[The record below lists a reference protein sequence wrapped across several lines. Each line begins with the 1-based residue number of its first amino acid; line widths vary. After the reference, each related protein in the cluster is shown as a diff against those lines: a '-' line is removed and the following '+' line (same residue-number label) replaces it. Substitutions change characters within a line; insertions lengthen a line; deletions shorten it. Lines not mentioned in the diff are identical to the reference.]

1 MSERKKVPA
10 ATKWGDEVGYSRAI
24 RAGNII
30 EVAGTTSFN
39 GNEVVGSGN
48 AYFQG
53 IFILKKIQSALSEL
67 GGEMNDVVRTR
78 IYITDIS
85 VWDDVGKAHGEF
97 FGSIKPA
104 ATMLVVSE
112 LAHPDMLVEIEATAI
127 IDQ

>member
-1 MSERKKVPA
+1 MSERKRVPA
-10 ATKWGDEVGYSRAI
+10 GTKWGNEVGYSRAI
-24 RAGNII
+24 RAGNQI

-39 GNEVVGSGN
+39 GNEVVGVGD

-53 IFILKKIQSALSEL
+53 IFIMKKIQSALHDL
-67 GGEMNDVVRTR
+67 GGELKDVIRTR

-85 VWDDVGKAHGEF
+85 AWDGVSKAHGEF
-97 FGSIKPA
+97 FGDIKPA
-104 ATMLVVSE
+104 STMLVVSE